1 MQQAED
7 LLAENWGKDIPGGDE
22 PETPRKRKRGKGER
36 RKGEKRKGATNGNG
50 KKRHAVPS
58 LSSESS
64 EEEEERGKGE
74 RGERGESGELSP
86 SSFPKKRFHFADP
99 AQTIDLDLGKM
110 ARVYHTVEDQTSGF
124 GVSKGKP
131 VPLVDAHGKKSYAA
145 GGGAFIKTVAISNHM
160 KNRAG
165 IESINSDAA
174 KRVARYG
181 EDCVAALVSQ
191 AIICCRDRGQKT
203 VTPDDVQ
210 HAAILMG
217 VHNLIRC

>member
-36 RKGEKRKGATNGNG
+36 RKGEKKKGATNGNG

-64 EEEEERGKGE
+64 EEEERGLREGE
-74 RGERGESGELSP
+74 RDERGELSP

-210 HAAILMG
+210 HAASLMG